1 MVRTKGNVVL
11 SAVRDQ
17 IDCLKRSSRQ
27 NAWGIKASLQ
37 EPVTGGFAQSEDIV
51 VSVFIPYCESGA
63 EWEVVIDGDAP
74 ERCPDLVPFPSTEG
88 DVNRGFTQGMHEA
101 YNTYRLAS
109 LESLKKWDLF
119 RRPSSLA
126 ALALDIK
133 QLRRKHE
140 LQKLENSPLASA
152 VSFHLGYLR
161 DRQEDVEL
169 LVSRAGARLAFPL
182 WPDPTAAAA
191 TASTAAQAGAEAIE
205 GEGGGVD
212 AEGEGPMFVY
222 GRAGVRVR
230 MEWTQ
235 VDGNRPPDVRV
246 LFPPEAQGLMMG
258 FRQPSWSS
266 ETTLRDYLPRAQAAV
281 VTPWSERKNLVA
293 MLAKRH
299 NVLEYDAQDFT
310 MLHLFMKVKV
320 DNLIFL
326 RILRVDIGP
335 DFPNNPP
342 QLTLCDSLSEKCW
355 SLDRRNYRYSPR
367 WDAARMATELYTHA
381 VDSLSKLR
389 D

>member
-27 NAWGIKASLQ
+27 NAWGIQASLQ

-74 ERCPDLVPFPSTEG
+74 ERSPDLVPFPSTEG

-109 LESLKKWDLF
+109 LDSLKKWDLF

-140 LQKLENSPLASA
+140 IQKLENSPLASA
-152 VSFHLGYLR
+152 MSFHLDYLR

-169 LVSRAGARLAFPL
+169 LVSRAGVRLAFPL
-182 WPDPTAAAA
+182 WPDPTTAAA
-191 TASTAAQAGAEAIE
+191 TASTAAQAGAEAVE

-212 AEGEGPMFVY
+212 VEGEGPMFVY
-222 GRAGVRVR
+222 GRAGVRLR

-235 VDGNRPPDVRV
+235 VDGKRPPDVRV
-246 LFPPEAQGLMMG
+246 LFPQEAQGLTMG
-258 FRQPSWSS
+258 FRQPPWTS
-266 ETTLRDYLPRAQAAV
+266 ETKLGDYLSEAQAAV
-281 VTPWSERKNLVA
+281 VKPWSERKNLVA
-293 MLAKRH
+293 MLAKRY
-299 NVLEYDAQDFT
+299 NVLEYDARDFT

-335 DFPNNPP
+335 DFPNCPP
-342 QLTLCDSLSEKCW
+342 QLTLCDSLSEKSW
-355 SLDRRNYRYSPR
+355 SLDRRDYRYSPR
-367 WDAARMATELYTHA
+367 WDTARMATALYTHA